1 MFGRSNRSL
10 NEMASKFA
18 TTPKSGAL
26 NRLVSPK
33 EKTIGQLRTKAVHKN
48 AVIHEAGLDLTKSS
62 DSEGSNAPSYD
73 S

>member
-10 NEMASKFA
+10 NEMARKFA
-18 TTPKSGAL
+18 TTPKAGAL
-26 NRLVSPK
+26 KLVVSPK
-33 EKTIGQLRTKAVHKN
+33 EKTIGQLRTKTVHRN

-62 DSEGSNAPSYD
+62 DSEGSNAESYD